1 MIFAFNNIRFILKS
15 EVSVPSFEAD
25 DVGLVTYYLNSNK
38 EHQIELTI
46 AEDEIIDAY
55 CFDF

>member
-1 MIFAFNNIRFILKS
+1 M
-15 EVSVPSFEAD
+15 SVPSFEAD

-46 AEDEIIDAY
+46 AEEEIIDAY